1 MTSISAVADWLAQ
14 AHAAVVFTGAGVSTE
29 SGIPDFRSPGGV
41 WSRRKPVLFDEYLRD
56 AEARLEYWKQRAET
70 HAEFT
75 RAEPNIAH
83 RTFAAWEKTG
93 RIRGLITQNID
104 GLHQLAGSRNLLE
117 LHGTARQVGCLD
129 CSARFD
135 ADAMLR
141 QFEESQQVPLCPKC
155 GGLTKHA
162 TISFGQSL
170 SPVVLQSAIRWARE
184 ADLFVAVGSSL
195 VVTPAAELPALAKSS
210 GARLVIINREPT
222 PLDGIADAVIRDG
235 VGAVISQLDGL
246 LESAGERTPN

>member
-1 MTSISAVADWLAQ
+1 MKATIPTVAGWLAD
-14 AHAAVVFTGAGVSTE
+14 AKSAVVFTGAGVSTE

-41 WSRRKPVLFDEYLRD
+41 WSRRKPILFDEYLRD

-75 RAEPNIAH
+75 AAVPNVAH
-83 RTFAAWEKTG
+83 HTFAMWEKSG

-104 GLHQLAGSRNLLE
+104 GLHEIAGSSQVLE
-117 LHGTARQVGCLD
+117 LHGTARKVGCLD
-129 CSARFD
+129 CAARFD
-135 ADAMLR
+135 AEEMLR
-141 QFEESQQVPLCPKC
+141 QFAETQAVPNCPKC
-155 GGLTKHA
+155 GGVTKHA

-170 SPVVLQSAIRWARE
+170 SPAVLQTAIGWARE
-184 ADLFVAVGSSL
+184 ADLFLAIGSSL

-222 PLDGIADAVIRDG
+222 PLDGIADAVIWEG
-235 VGAVISQLDGL
+235 VGDTIAELQRL
-246 LESAGERTPN
+246 LEPAAT

>member
-1 MTSISAVADWLAQ
+1 MNTTIRTVADWLAE
-14 AHAAVVFTGAGVSTE
+14 AKSAVVFTGAGVSTE

-41 WSRRKPVLFDEYLRD
+41 WSRRKPILFDEYLRD
-56 AEARLEYWKQRAET
+56 PEARLEYWKQRAET

-75 RAEPNIAH
+75 AAEPNVAH
-83 RTFAAWEKTG
+83 RTFAIWEKSG
-93 RIRGLITQNID
+93 RIRGVITQNID
-104 GLHQLAGSRNLLE
+104 GLHEIAGSCHVLE
-117 LHGTARQVGCLD
+117 LHGTARKVGCLD

-135 ADAMLR
+135 AEAMLR
-141 QFEESQQVPLCPKC
+141 QFEETQVVPHCPKC

-170 SPVVLQSAIRWARE
+170 SPSVLQTAIGWARE
-184 ADLFVAVGSSL
+184 ADLFLAIGSSL

-222 PLDGIADAVIRDG
+222 PLDGIADAVIRNG
-235 VGAVISQLDGL
+235 VGAAITEVHRL
-246 LESAGERTPN
+246 LEPAPT